1 MLLDLIG
8 TADILLDASCGVLNR
23 LVDLDRAALAKRFLT
38 LIVARM
44 TPFGDTGPWKD
55 FKGSDLVHLAL
66 GGEMMNCGY
75 DPDPSG
81 HYDVPPIAPQLWH
94 AYHVAGDQLTIGIVT
109 ALIHRQYTGRGQRGE
124 GHSGSD
130 NRKQRRRGS

>member
-1 MLLDLIG
+1 MEPNKQPDNG
-8 TADILLDASCGVLNR
+8 PFRRRQTFPR
-23 LVDLDRAALAKRFLT
+23 

-55 FKGSDLVHLAL
+55 FKASDLIHLAL

-81 HYDVPPIAPQLWH
+81 RYDLPPIARHWP
-94 AYHVAGDQLTIGIVT
+94 ASRGRKRNPSDQISPARLT
-109 ALIHRQYTGRGQRGE
+109 A
-124 GHSGSD
+124 
-130 NRKQRRRGS
+130 